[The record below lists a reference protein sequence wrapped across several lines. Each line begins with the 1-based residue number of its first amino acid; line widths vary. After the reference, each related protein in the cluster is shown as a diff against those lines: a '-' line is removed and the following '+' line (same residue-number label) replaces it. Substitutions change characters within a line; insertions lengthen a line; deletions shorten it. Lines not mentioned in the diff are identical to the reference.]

1 MSTLLTFSQP
11 SATNK
16 ERHKKTSDIH
26 SPTTNTTFSI
36 WNEESTIVYNFSHN
50 DFLKMI
56 EINNTSFKKEIVSSF
71 KDEVAEKLS
80 LNNLAITKI
89 FNQHFVS
96 FQKIM
101 LQKIKDVVLQIIPN
115 IPQQQHQIQYPPF

>member
-1 MSTLLTFSQP
+1 
-11 SATNK
+11 
-16 ERHKKTSDIH
+16 
-26 SPTTNTTFSI
+26 
-36 WNEESTIVYNFSHN
+36 
-50 DFLKMI
+50 MI

-101 LQKIKDVVLQIIPN
+101 LKKIKDVVLQIIPN